1 MKLRSKM
8 LAGNA
13 GIFLPVVVLCLVAI
27 AALRANNS
35 NSTVLY
41 RERLAPTI
49 ALAQVSENL
58 DQMRQLVTQFVLT
71 PRPQDATVRAGQG
84 LGDGLKILHLAV
96 QAEISTL
103 DDAMSRGIA
112 AYQLHAGDADQQQL
126 LAKWPT
132 AWQNF
137 LTVRNGMLSES
148 LASRQGHQQAI
159 DGLTTLFNDRL
170 DTLLDITYRLM
181 GAQQYHGND
190 LYQSSQDTYN
200 RTFTALIIGLGVL
213 ALLSLILGLGLA
225 NSIVR
230 PLQSITNAAK
240 RLAHGDTAV
249 DGLLP
254 TRETGDEVGEVARSF
269 RAIVGHQQA
278 LVGVADAIADGDL
291 TGEIEP
297 QSEQDNLGRAFA
309 TMLANLRQ
317 LVGQVARSATQVAE
331 KASALS
337 STTERMNHTSAR
349 ITHAIDSVAGDAES
363 QRDRA
368 ADTAGRMDDLA
379 ATVSLVAS
387 GTLEQRKALGH
398 VDEVVAELR
407 DALAR
412 TTGDVQAVIDAASTA
427 AVTARQGG
435 VAVDETIHSI
445 DGVRTAVLHGVE
457 QVEALGRSSKEIG
470 VIVAAID
477 DIAAQTNL
485 LALNAAIEAARA
497 GEHGK
502 GFTVV
507 ASEVR
512 KLAER
517 ASNETRGITQRIA
530 AIQDQVGLVVTA
542 MQVGSQEVEKSTVLG
557 RQARSALQSILGVVE
572 QTSTQAGG
580 IGRAIDHMTQRVA
593 AVNGAAGAVASVAAS
608 TAEAAQAMREGTS
621 QATSAISGIAQLSA
635 STVAG
640 AADATSALAEQTA
653 GVREIAGGAQELSQ
667 LAAGLDAAIHQ
678 FVLQTQPIAAEPQ
691 APRSIRRK
699 AS

>member
-35 NSTVLY
+35 NSKILY

-58 DQMRQLVTQFVLT
+58 DQMRQLVAQFVLT
-71 PRPQDATVRAGQG
+71 PRPQDATIRSGPGIGVS
-84 LGDGLKILHLAV
+84 LKILHLAV
-96 QAEISTL
+96 EAEISTL
-103 DDAMSRGIA
+103 DNALSRGIA
-112 AYQLHAGDADQQQL
+112 AYQLHASDADQQRMLSQ
-126 LAKWPT
+126 WPT

-137 LTVRNGMLSES
+137 LAVRSTMLSES
-148 LASRQGHQQAI
+148 LASRTGHQQAI

-170 DTLLDITYRLM
+170 NNLLDITYRLM

-200 RTFTALIIGLGVL
+200 RTFTALIIGLSVL
-213 ALLSLILGLGLA
+213 ALLSLALGLGLA

-240 RLAHGDTAV
+240 RLGHGDTAV

-254 TRETGDEVGEVARSF
+254 KRITGDEVGEVALSF

-278 LVGVADAIADGDL
+278 LVDVADAIADGDL
-291 TGEIEP
+291 TRTIAP
-297 QSEQDNLGRAFA
+297 RSEQDSLGKAFV

-317 LVGQVARSATQVAE
+317 LVGQVAQSATQVAE
-331 KASALS
+331 KAAALS
-337 STTERMNHTSAR
+337 DTTERMGQTSAR
-349 ITHAIDSVAGDAES
+349 ITRAIDSVADDADS
-363 QRDRA
+363 QRQKA

-379 ATVSLVAS
+379 AIVTRVAS
-387 GTLEQRKALGH
+387 GTLEQRQALGH

-407 DALAR
+407 QALTR

-427 AVTARQGG
+427 ALTARQGG

-445 DGVRTAVLHGVE
+445 DGVRTAVLHGVQ
-457 QVEALGRSSKEIG
+457 QVEALGRSSNEIG

-557 RQARSALQSILGVVE
+557 QQARSALQSILGVVE
-572 QTSTQAGG
+572 TTSTQAAG
-580 IGRAIDHMTQRVA
+580 IGRAIDHMTQRVD

-608 TAEAAQAMREGTS
+608 TAEAAQAMREGTN
-621 QATSAISGIAQLSA
+621 QAASEIAGIAQLSA

-640 AADATSALAEQTA
+640 ASDATSELASQTA
-653 GVREIAGGAQELSQ
+653 GVREIATGAQELSR

-678 FVLQTQPIAAEPQ
+678 FILHNQAEIPT
-691 APRSIRRK
+691 APSPRPLRRM